1 MVISRR
7 ILLAV
12 PALPLAAAAAEDP
25 TLEVSGAI
33 APPAPRRLTL
43 SQLDAL
49 GRVDLATRTPW
60 TQGTQ
65 HFSGLPLRRLLEA
78 VGARGDMLRAV
89 ALNDYAV
96 QMPVAALL
104 ASDGFLATHL
114 DGTPIPVR
122 QRGPFWIVFP
132 WSQRP
137 ELETPD
143 HRQRSVWQLQRIEIA

>member
-1 MVISRR
+1 MFVSRR
-7 ILLAV
+7 ILLAM

-25 TLEVSGAI
+25 TLELAGAI

-60 TQGTQ
+60 TVGPQ
-65 HFSGLPLRRLLEA
+65 HFAGLPLRRLLDA
-78 VGARGDMLRAV
+78 VGAQGRMLRAV

-96 QMPVAALL
+96 DAPVAELL
-104 ASDGFLATHL
+104 ASDAFLATHL

-122 QRGPFWIVFP
+122 RRGPFWMVFP

-137 ELETPD
+137 ELETPI
-143 HRQRSVWQLQRIEIA
+143 HRQRSVWQLQRIDIA